1 MIAQRKSATSTEV
14 DVALFDLLERRLSLL
29 LDASEDLACRFGK
42 EDDSASEDGRILDD
56 EATCTREE
64 GEAIGPFASG

>member
-1 MIAQRKSATSTEV
+1 M
-14 DVALFDLLERRLSLL
+14 ALFDLLERRLSLL

-42 EDDSASEDGRILDD
+42 EDDSACEDGCILDD

-64 GEAIGPFASG
+64 RKAIGPFASG

>member
-29 LDASEDLACRFGK
+29 LEASEDLACRF
-42 EDDSASEDGRILDD
+42 
-56 EATCTREE
+56 
-64 GEAIGPFASG
+64 